1 MVRAMLTAEELQI
14 LSTSLGVA
22 GRAVVFSLPVAILF
36 AWALSRPRFP
46 DRAC

>member
-22 GRAVVFSLPVAILF
+22 GRAVVFSLP
-36 AWALSRPRFP
+36 SRSCSRGRFP
-46 DRAC
+46 GRAFRDRAS